1 MINYGVILNIY
12 LFEISVMRNLQI
24 VKRYMKARESTI
36 TRPKSELIL
45 FIPFISRLESAR
57 ILKRR
62 NINHLESSDFTKL
75 LQVTALSPQRTNIFY
90 PF

>member
-1 MINYGVILNIY
+1 
-12 LFEISVMRNLQI
+12 
-24 VKRYMKARESTI
+24 MKARESTI

-45 FIPFISRLESAR
+45 FILFISRLESAR

-75 LQVTALSPQRTNIFY
+75 LRPYPLKERIFSIL
-90 PF
+90 FNHIVRS